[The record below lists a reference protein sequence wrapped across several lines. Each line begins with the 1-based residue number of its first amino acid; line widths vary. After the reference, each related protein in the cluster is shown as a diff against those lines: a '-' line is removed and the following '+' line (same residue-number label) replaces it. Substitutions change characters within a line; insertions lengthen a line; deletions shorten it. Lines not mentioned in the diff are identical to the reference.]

1 MSTMES
7 FVTEFTQEYA
17 ATRKLLERVPD
28 DHFGWKPH
36 DKSMT
41 LGQLASHIAENAQ
54 FAPWVLTMDELVVDP
69 ETYKPF
75 MAKNRDEL
83 LKTLDMNV
91 LEARNAFEKAD
102 ESTLGDT
109 WRMKWGGEV
118 VLEMPRMT
126 VLRSFLISH
135 LIHHRGQLT
144 VYLRMKD
151 VPLPQLYGPTADEKM

>member
-1 MSTMES
+1 MSMSES
-7 FVTEFTQEYA
+7 FVKEFTQEYA
-17 ATRKLLERVPD
+17 ATRRLLERVPD
-28 DHFGWKPH
+28 EHFGWKPH

-41 LGQLASHIAENAQ
+41 LGRLASHVAENAELGT
-54 FAPWVLTMDELVVDP
+54 WVLTMDELVLDP

-75 MAKNRDEL
+75 EASNREDL
-83 LKTLDMNV
+83 LKMFDRNV
-91 LEARNAFEKAD
+91 LEARDALEEAD
-102 ESTLGDT
+102 ESAFANI

-118 VLEMPRMT
+118 VLEMPRME

-151 VPLPQLYGPTADEKM
+151 VPLPQLYGPTADEQQ